1 MRELLVKKIEA
12 AEFKEQFPALLDDLD
27 EDGLII
33 TDRGVPVARVTPCD
47 TQSADLFGSPDGD
60 LIGSL
65 RDKIRVKGNVFT
77 TGCYWKA
84 ESRDK

>member
-1 MRELLVKKIEA
+1 MKKIEA
-12 AEFKEQFPALLDDLD
+12 AEFKEQFPALLDNLD

-47 TQSADLFGSPDGD
+47 TQHADLVGSHDGD

-84 ESRDK
+84 NSRVK

>member
-1 MRELLVKKIEA
+1 MKKIEA

-33 TDRGVPVARVTPCD
+33 TDRGVPVARVTPFD
-47 TQSADLFGSPDGD
+47 TQNADLFGRHHGD

-84 ESRDK
+84 DSRDK